1 MRSQESK
8 AAIIYQYVNKHR
20 SVADL
25 SAEYD
30 VPAATIYC
38 WLAPYTKRNTN
49 GCALGDA
56 TLNKIR
62 TEYHA
67 GVSAKKLAEKYK
79 VGVSTIYNYVSKN
92 KPEKVPDQVYSK
104 DFKRNVIS
112 SLQAGRSLIEV
123 SSAHNVSVDLIRVW
137 VDQYRD
143 GELDVPRNA
152 IITAT
157 QSVKAPTPEV
167 KSPIK
172 EATKEATSDIDAFC
186 SVFKL
191 LAKKGLSVDDACEV
205 AKELAPKLK

>member
-1 MRSQESK
+1 MRSQEVK
-8 AAIIYQYVNKHR
+8 AAIINQYVNNRR
-20 SVADL
+20 SVTDL
-25 SAEYD
+25 STEYN
-30 VPAATIYC
+30 VSTATIYV
-38 WLAPYTKRNTN
+38 WLAPYTKHNVKSRVLDEVTIDKL
-49 GCALGDA
+49 C
-56 TLNKIR
+56 
-62 TEYHA
+62 TEYRA
-67 GVSAKKLAEKYK
+67 GSSVKQLSEKYN
-79 VGVSTIYNYVSKN
+79 VGQSTIYNYVSKH
-92 KPEKVPDQVYSK
+92 KQEAHDQVYSK

-123 SSAHNVSVDLIRVW
+123 SSAYNVSIDLIRAW

-143 GELDVPRNA
+143 GKLDVARNA

-157 QSVKAPTPEV
+157 QGVKAPTPEV